1 MDKKLILSG
10 LTAVLLS
17 ACGGSGGDSSSPAD
31 NPNQPRPAP
40 STRDAALTI
49 AARNMETAGLYHTL
63 PKQGSSS
70 SLYQQE
76 IKNSDRHHVGTALQ
90 LPTTA
95 ADAHHGGILIFN
107 GKQINYNRLLTSD
120 NSYRYVQFGTFD
132 YDRATG
138 SFVRFDTVIPQLP
151 VQGSAHYRG
160 DSLLDIRG
168 ANNRYLRTE
177 IGTVA
182 ATADFGAKTLNFEI
196 NSPSH
201 QNSISGIKIGK
212 EGSFIKDMAGAIGS
226 GVAGGFAGPNGEE
239 IMGNYTHRA
248 SDFSSAI
255 GVFGAK
261 RQ

>member
-70 SLYQQE
+70 SLYHQE
-76 IKNSDRHHVGTALQ
+76 IKNSDTHQ
-90 LPTTA
+90 
-95 ADAHHGGILIFN
+95 GGILIFN